1 MVRGQDIKDLR
12 ERLGLDRH
20 DFARFLGLTS
30 YQSLMNI
37 ENDVRKPNLL
47 AEKVLRF
54 LESQSKAK
62 ALAFIEEL
70 NRHECK

>member
-1 MVRGQDIKDLR
+1 MRGPDIKALR
-12 ERLGLDRH
+12 DRLGLDRH
-20 DFARFLGLTS
+20 EFARFLGLTS

-47 AEKVLRF
+47 AKKCLRY
-54 LESQSKAK
+54 LDSLPKTK

-70 NRHECK
+70 NRHDTK

>member
-1 MVRGQDIKDLR
+1 MRGPDIKALR

-20 DFARFLGLTS
+20 EFARFLGLTS

-37 ENDVRKPNLL
+37 ENGVRKPNLL
-47 AEKVLRF
+47 AEKCLRY
-54 LESQSKAK
+54 LNSLSKAK

-70 NRHECK
+70 NRHDSN